1 MKMFKKLYLTLS
13 GSMHTV
19 VDRLQNHEA
28 LAVASLSELEDRIHA
43 ARVATASLARGL
55 KSTEEET
62 ASTEREAVQ
71 WRTRA
76 RHQGESGDR
85 ETALQCLHRARTL
98 DQRAH
103 ALHRQRTTSQA
114 AHERLQQTLSEMQS
128 THATLSLRLK
138 ELRLRQSCQAFDDP
152 IFSGAATDP
161 MATLDR
167 WEDTLGGTHEF
178 TPFDPLKEECE
189 QREHRVQLEAEL
201 SELLS
206 TKSA

>member
-128 THATLSLRLK
+128 THSTTLSFPGRRPIRWQHSIAGRTPWVAHTNSRRSTRLK
-138 ELRLRQSCQAFDDP
+138 RSASSVS
-152 IFSGAATDP
+152 I
-161 MATLDR
+161 
-167 WEDTLGGTHEF
+167 
-178 TPFDPLKEECE
+178 EC
-189 QREHRVQLEAEL
+189 
-201 SELLS
+201 S
-206 TKSA
+206 